1 MLAPSIIT
9 AVVIRKQQQQLQQQ
23 HQQEKNVALHL
34 EIWNIRICAQHKH
47 YSSIYRSGWGA
58 CSSRIMSSVQI
69 YGTTLAPGTII
80 QTLIS
85 FILDSRD
92 ICIVVHSHIYIRIA
106 NQPSLHIFFSVRFV
120 EVRWGSYLILVYPFK
135 CVANSTS
142 LNNNSVCQK
151 LLTLP
156 TSLSKW
162 VSSAQGYGSLDLFYL
177 YVYCSL

>member
-9 AVVIRKQQQQLQQQ
+9 AVVIRKQQQQQLQQQ

-34 EIWNIRICAQHKH
+34 EIWNIRYTNRICAQHKH

-58 CSSRIMSSVQI
+58 CSSRMSSVQI

-85 FILDSRD
+85 FILYSRD

-106 NQPSLHIFFSVRFV
+106 NQRSVASYLSFSVRFV
-120 EVRWGSYLILVYPFK
+120 GVRWGSYLILVYPFK

-142 LNNNSVCQK
+142 LNNNSAAHFTYFPFQM
-151 LLTLP
+151 
-156 TSLSKW
+156 
-162 VSSAQGYGSLDLFYL
+162 G
-177 YVYCSL
+177 

>member
-9 AVVIRKQQQQLQQQ
+9 AVVIRKKQQQQLQQQ

-34 EIWNIRICAQHKH
+34 EIWNIRYTNRICAQHKH

-85 FILDSRD
+85 FLLYSRD

-106 NQPSLHIFFSVRFV
+106 NQRSVASYLFFFSSVH
-120 EVRWGSYLILVYPFK
+120 WGSLGFLP
-135 CVANSTS
+135 NS
-142 LNNNSVCQK
+142 C
-151 LLTLP
+151 LP
-156 TSLSKW
+156 IQMRRQLDQPQQQLS
-162 VSSAQGYGSLDLFYL
+162 
-177 YVYCSL
+177 CSLYLLPFPNGLTVLKVTAL